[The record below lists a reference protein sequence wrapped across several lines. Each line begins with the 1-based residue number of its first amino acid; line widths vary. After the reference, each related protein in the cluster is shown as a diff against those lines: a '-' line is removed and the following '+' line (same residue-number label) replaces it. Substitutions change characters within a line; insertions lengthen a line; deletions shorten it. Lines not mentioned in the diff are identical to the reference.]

1 MGPHLSDVFPTG
13 YCVGMA
19 AQVEEGDS
27 AASGRPGPAA
37 ARAQGGEAPRGSRPG
52 PGADPP
58 GAAGSHPPADLD
70 ARAGPHPADEAHPV
84 GDSRA
89 PAPRPRRAIQDSF
102 WWWGRLAFGLA
113 AAFLAW
119 QLILVAQDVLGGILN
134 VFLLAVFAAVIA
146 LLCAPAVELLTSRVR
161 LPRTLAVLLALVLL
175 VGVVVGIGALIS
187 GPVIA
192 EAKALP
198 KELPILQARLD
209 DIQRFL
215 TQHGIQVGTL
225 NLASLAN
232 RAFASSPAAVG
243 HFVLQA
249 ITVTFSVVVDIVIIL
264 VAAFWFLRDHDRLRR
279 LTLDS
284 LPARWQ
290 PQVDFGLNAFAVVV
304 GGYFRA
310 QVTMALLI
318 GTLAGIGSWVIGV
331 PFPLVVALAAGVFEL
346 IPLVGPFVGAG
357 VAALF
362 ALTVGPLLVIEVL
375 VVFVA
380 IHVIESYIVAPSL
393 QGRFVRLHPLVSFLA
408 LFAGLEVDGFLGGM
422 IAVPITSLAVVYLRS
437 AIGDIRER
445 RPELFDSRR
454 VAEETVARRQRRRL
468 LLREYRLFT
477 GNPVAGLW
485 RGVRRQPR
493 PAAGAGPEGGEASR
507 PG

>member
-1 MGPHLSDVFPTG
+1 MHLAGGPASR
-13 YCVGMA
+13 YCVSMPMPATGGERA
-19 AQVEEGDS
+19 AGDPPS
-27 AASGRPGPAA
+27 LTAAPGAVAGSPPPGPTPGPA
-37 ARAQGGEAPRGSRPG
+37 PG
-52 PGADPP
+52 TTPDT
-58 GAAGSHPPADLD
+58 
-70 ARAGPHPADEAHPV
+70 
-84 GDSRA
+84 
-89 PAPRPRRAIQDSF
+89 PAPGRPPRDIRDSF
-102 WWWGRLAFGLA
+102 WWWGRLAFALA
-113 AAFLAW
+113 AAYLAW
-119 QLILVAQDVLGGILN
+119 QLLLIAQDVVGGILT
-134 VFLLAVFAAVIA
+134 VFLLAIFAAVVA
-146 LLCAPAVELLTSRVR
+146 LLCTPAVGFLTSRAR
-161 LPRTLAVLLALVLL
+161 LPRTLAVLLVLAALL
-175 VGVVVGIGALIS
+175 GVVAGIGALIS
-187 GPVIA
+187 GPAIA

-198 KELPILQARLD
+198 AELPTLQARVD

-232 RAFASSPAAVG
+232 HALAGSPAAVG
-243 HFVLQA
+243 RFVIQA
-249 ITVTFSVVVDIVIIL
+249 ITVTFSVVVDIVIVL
-264 VAAFWFLRDHDRLRR
+264 VAAFWFLRDHERLRR

-318 GTLAGIGSWVIGV
+318 GALAGIGSWLIGV
-331 PFPLVVALAAGVFEL
+331 PFPLVVALSAGVFEL

-357 VAALF
+357 VAALL
-362 ALTVGPLLVIEVL
+362 ALTISPLLVIEVL

-408 LFAGLEVDGFLGGM
+408 LFAGIEVGGFLGGM
-422 IAVPITSLAVVYLRS
+422 IAVPITSLAVVYVRS

-445 RPELFDSRR
+445 RPELFDSGG
-454 VAEETVARRQRRRL
+454 VAEETASRRQRRRL
-468 LLREYRLFT
+468 LLREYRLFATNPLT
-477 GNPVAGLW
+477 GVARW
-485 RGVRRQPR
+485 IRRQPP
-493 PAAGAGPEGGEASR
+493 PAGEAPGGESTP

>member
-1 MGPHLSDVFPTG
+1 MPVRTDMV
-13 YCVGMA
+13 
-19 AQVEEGDS
+19 D
-27 AASGRPGPAA
+27 PAVPD
-37 ARAQGGEAPRGSRPG
+37 Q
-52 PGADPP
+52 PGAPP
-58 GAAGSHPPADLD
+58 AQPPAGDVGAAPQPARIPEPDPARGPQPPA
-70 ARAGPHPADEAHPV
+70 G
-84 GDSRA
+84 
-89 PAPRPRRAIQDSF
+89 RPRRDLQDSF
-102 WWWGRLAFGLA
+102 WWWGRVAFGLA

-119 QLILVAQDVLGGILN
+119 QLLLIAQDVVGGILDI
-134 VFLLAVFAAVIA
+134 FLLAVFAAVVA
-146 LLCAPAVELLTSRVR
+146 LLCAPVVDLLTRRAR
-161 LPRTLAVLLALVLL
+161 LPRTLAVLLVLAALVA
-175 VGVVVGIGALIS
+175 VVAGIGALIS

-198 KELPILQARLD
+198 KELPKLQLRLD

-215 TQHGIQVGTL
+215 NQHGIQVGTL
-225 NLASLAN
+225 NLARLAN
-232 RAFASSPAAVG
+232 GFFAGSPAAVG
-243 HFVLQA
+243 RIVIQA
-249 ITVTFSVVVDIVIIL
+249 ITVTFSVIVDIVIIL
-264 VAAFWFLRDHDRLRR
+264 VAAFWFLRDHQRLRR
-279 LTLDS
+279 LALDS

-290 PQVDFGLNAFAVVV
+290 AQVDFGFTAFTVVV

-318 GTLAGIGSWVIGV
+318 GTLAGIGSWLIGV

-357 VAALF
+357 VAALL
-362 ALTVGPLLVIEVL
+362 ALTVSPLLVVEVL
-375 VVFVA
+375 AVFAV
-380 IHVIESYIVAPSL
+380 IHIIESYIVAPSL

-408 LFAGLEVDGFLGGM
+408 LFAGIEVGGFLGGVV
-422 IAVPITSLAVVYLRS
+422 AVPITSLVVVFARS

-477 GNPVAGLW
+477 NNPLMALVRGL
-485 RGVRRQPR
+485 RRQPR
-493 PAAGAGPEGGEASR
+493 PPGGAGQEGEATR

>member
-1 MGPHLSDVFPTG
+1 
-13 YCVGMA
+13 MA
-19 AQVEEGDS
+19 AHVEEGDL
-27 AASGRPGPAA
+27 AAPERPRPAA
-37 ARAQGGEAPRGSRPG
+37 APTRGGGAARESRPVPG
-52 PGADPP
+52 PDPAA
-58 GAAGSHPPADLD
+58 AAGTDAPA
-70 ARAGPHPADEAHPV
+70 GHHPAAAPSPV
-84 GDSRA
+84 A
-89 PAPRPRRAIQDSF
+89 ARPRRGLEDSF
-102 WWWGRLAFGLA
+102 WWWGRLACGLA

-119 QLILVAQDVLGGILN
+119 QLVLVAQDVLGGILDI
-134 VFLLAVFAAVIA
+134 FLLAVFAAVIA
-146 LLCAPAVELLTSRVR
+146 LLCAPAVGLLTGRAR
-161 LPRTLAVLLALVLL
+161 LPRTLAVLLVLAVL
-175 VGVVVGIGALIS
+175 VGVVAGIGALIS

-198 KELPILQARLD
+198 HELPTLQARLD

-215 TQHGIQVGTL
+215 TQHGVQVGTL

-232 RAFASSPAAVG
+232 RAFAGSPAAVG
-243 HFVLQA
+243 RFVIQA
-249 ITVTFSVVVDIVIIL
+249 ITLTFTVVVDIVIIM
-264 VAAFWFLRDHDRLRR
+264 VAAFWFLRDHERLRR

-290 PQVDFGLNAFAVVV
+290 PQVDFGFTAFAVVI

-318 GTLAGIGSWVIGV
+318 GTLAGVGSWLIGV

-357 VAALF
+357 VAALL
-362 ALTVGPLLVIEVL
+362 ALTVGPILVIEVL
-375 VVFVA
+375 VLFVA

-408 LFAGLEVDGFLGGM
+408 LFAGIEVGGFLGGM
-422 IAVPITSLAVVYLRS
+422 IAVPITSLAVVYGRS

-468 LLREYRLFT
+468 LLREYRLFS
-477 GNPVAGLW
+477 GNPLVGLLRW
-485 RGVRRQPR
+485 LRRQPR
-493 PAAGAGPEGGEASR
+493 PVAGGGPEGGGASR